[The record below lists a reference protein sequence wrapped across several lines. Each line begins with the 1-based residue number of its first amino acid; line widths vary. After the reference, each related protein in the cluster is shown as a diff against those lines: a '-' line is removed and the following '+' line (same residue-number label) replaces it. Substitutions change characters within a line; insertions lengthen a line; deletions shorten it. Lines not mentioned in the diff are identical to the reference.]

1 LDSDGQP
8 EATKALVVIGVGING
23 FWRLPLAY
31 YLTDGTNSDLQE
43 SILSMIISKLWEVGC
58 VAVSITLD
66 GLAAN
71 QKTVQKLGCTLDPDN
86 LVSTFPHPECSDISV
101 AVIFDPCHMLK
112 LARNALN
119 EYQIIT
125 VPNVGKAK
133 WQHIEMLHSKQ
144 SDEGLTLANKV
155 TKAHINFKRQKMKVR
170 LAVQVFSASTAR
182 ALEYLRLSGSREFTD
197 SQATEVLVSTLDK
210 LFDILN
216 SRSRHG
222 KGYKAAIGYSNAF
235 SRLAFLR
242 STKDFL
248 LNLQDSTGRKLV
260 HTKRRTFVLGLCITI
275 DSIVYLTERLLLGS
289 GVNGVKLTYFLTYKL
304 SQDQIETLFSVIRRR
319 GGWNNNPTTLQ
330 FSYAYRALLSHIGVV
345 ASRSCNVFVDGS
357 NDILSGQE
365 NEEVDPVFVNN
376 LLNEHSYATWLPM
389 LSSYVENVCC
399 YIAGFVV
406 RRLLPRLKCSECR
419 GLLVDPAGS
428 TSCFFLQLK
437 DNGGLVKPSEG
448 VITVIQ
454 TAEKYLRSYI
464 PKDQPVHAISRLGMK
479 IEHSVLLGLDCSKVF
494 GDTSHMLDSGE
505 GIENHVISLIRQVVR
520 FFLDIRKFH
529 IAKCWNNNQKGT
541 VVRQSM
547 TKLVL
552 FKNQ

>member
-1 LDSDGQP
+1 MDSDGQP

-43 SILSMIISKLWEVGC
+43 SILCTIISKLWEVGC
-58 VAVSITLD
+58 VVVSITLD

-71 QKTVQKLGCTLDPDN
+71 QKTVLKLGCKLDAEN

-119 EYQIIT
+119 EYQIIS
-125 VPNVGKAK
+125 VPGVGNAK

-144 SDEGLTLANKV
+144 SDEGLTLANKI
-155 TKAHINFKRQKMKVR
+155 TKAHVNFKRQKMKVR

-182 ALEYLRLSGSREFTD
+182 ALEYLRLSGCREFAD

-216 SRSRHG
+216 SRSRYG
-222 KGYKAAIGYSNAF
+222 KGYKAAIGYGNAF
-235 SRLAFLR
+235 SRLACLR

-248 LNLQDSTGRKLV
+248 LNLQDSTGKKLV
-260 HTKRRTFVLGLCITI
+260 DTKRRTFVLGLCITI
-275 DSIVYLTERLLLGS
+275 DSVIYMTERLLLGT
-289 GVNGVKLTYFLTYKL
+289 GINGVKLTYFLTYKL

-357 NDILSGQE
+357 NDIISGQE
-365 NEEVDPVFVNN
+365 KEDIDPIFINDI
-376 LLNEHSYATWLPM
+376 LNEHSYATWLPL

-406 RRLLPRLKCSECR
+406 RRLLPRLKCSQCR
-419 GLLVDPAGS
+419 ELLADPAGT
-428 TSCFFLQLK
+428 TSCAFLQLK

-448 VITVIQ
+448 VITIIE
-454 TAEKYLRSYI
+454 TAEKYLRAYI

-494 GDTSHMLDSGE
+494 GDTSHILDSSD
-505 GIENHVISLIRQVVR
+505 GIDNHVVSLVRQIVR
-520 FFLDIRKFH
+520 FF
-529 IAKCWNNNQKGT
+529 WT
-541 VVRQSM
+541 
-547 TKLVL
+547 
-552 FKNQ
+552 